1 MIDNETKVKDMLRDL
16 VEHADNVR
24 DNLDSIDSEV
34 DTAYNSCDSAKY
46 YIGNV
51 YEQLDSITD
60 LLDELEKLDSEFQTD
75 KLVKTLEKVL
85 ETLKQ

>member
-34 DTAYNSCDSAKY
+34 DTA
-46 YIGNV
+46 
-51 YEQLDSITD
+51 
-60 LLDELEKLDSEFQTD
+60 
-75 KLVKTLEKVL
+75 
-85 ETLKQ
+85 